1 MPDFDF
7 GFGGDTSTDVT
18 PPTDGG
24 KGNEP
29 ISPTEE
35 KTNISTGKV
44 ETSNGA
50 TDLGND
56 ANNGEKENPKEDE
69 KDKGSEENKFEYS
82 PGTKFEL
89 DDKTYTVDENGNVID
104 DKGAIFKEA
113 KDVADWIKSFNV
125 DNTNEN
131 DITIDNIIKAV
142 GTEIVD
148 DDEKPIQFEN
158 TPNGIKSYIDAVVEV
173 SKNDVT
179 EAALN
184 TLFSQYP
191 FIKDA
196 INYYKANG
204 NSLEGFNEVVD
215 RSDVTL
221 DKDNEEQQK
230 EIIRTAWKERGAK
243 GDVEG
248 YIDYLK
254 SSGSLATIAE
264 DELNNLK
271 QYDADRK
278 AKLAEE
284 AKKAQDEEIRYYQ
297 DYWNGVKE
305 VIDSRKI
312 ADYQIPE
319 SIIINRNGQK
329 LTVTP
334 NDFFNYLYRV
344 DKEGFSQYQRDLA
357 AQDQNARRDDEILR
371 AYLTFVGGNYSNLV
385 DMAINEKEV
394 KSIRLK
400 AKQNNKSTLKI
411 TKPTTNDAKNGKDID
426 LGY

>member
-1 MPDFDF
+1 MPEIDF
-7 GFGGDTSTDVT
+7 GFGGETSTDVT
-18 PPTDGG
+18 SPADGG
-24 KGNEP
+24 TGNNP
-29 ISPTEE
+29 IPPTEE
-35 KTNISTGKV
+35 KTDISTGNV
-44 ETSNGA
+44 ETSSGA
-50 TDLGND
+50 TDLGNND
-56 ANNGEKENPKEDE
+56 ANKEKEEPKNEN
-69 KDKGSEENKFEYS
+69 KNKGSETTQTEYT

-89 DDKTYTVDENGNVID
+89 DDKTYTVDENGNVVD

-125 DNTNEN
+125 DDTNEN
-131 DITIDNIIKAV
+131 ELTIDNIIKAV

-158 TPNGIKSYIDAVVEV
+158 TADGIKSYIDAVVEV
-173 SKNDVT
+173 SKQDVT

-184 TLFSQYP
+184 TLFTQYP

-278 AKLAEE
+278 TKLAEE
-284 AKKAQDEEIRYYQ
+284 AKKAQEEELQYYQ
-297 DYWNGVKE
+297 DYWNGIKE
-305 VIDSRKI
+305 VVDKRKI

-344 DKEGFSQYQRDLA
+344 DKEGLSQYQRDLA
-357 AQDQNARRDDEILR
+357 AQDPMARRDDEILR

-400 AKQNNKSTLKI
+400 AKENNKSTLKI
-411 TKPTTNDAKNGKDID
+411 TKPTTNKTTSGKDID

>member
-1 MPDFDF
+1 MPEIDF
-7 GFGGDTSTDVT
+7 GFGGETSTDVT
-18 PPTDGG
+18 PPADGG
-24 KGNEP
+24 TGNNP
-29 ISPTEE
+29 IPPTEE
-35 KTNISTGKV
+35 KTDISTGNV
-44 ETSNGA
+44 ETPSGA
-50 TDLGND
+50 TDLVNAD
-56 ANNGEKENPKEDE
+56 ANKEKEEPKNED
-69 KDKGSEENKFEYS
+69 KDKGSEITQTEYA

-89 DDKTYTVDENGNVID
+89 DDKTYTVDENGNVVD

-113 KDVADWIKSFNV
+113 EDVADWIKSFNV
-125 DNTNEN
+125 DDTNEN
-131 DITIDNIIKAV
+131 ELTIDNIIKAV

-158 TPNGIKSYIDAVVEV
+158 TADGIKSYIDAVVEV
-173 SKNDVT
+173 SKQDVT

-184 TLFSQYP
+184 TLFTQYP

-278 AKLAEE
+278 TKLAEE
-284 AKKAQDEEIRYYQ
+284 AKKAQEEELQYYQ

-305 VIDSRKI
+305 VVDKRKI
-312 ADYQIPE
+312 AGYQIPE

-344 DKEGFSQYQRDLA
+344 DKEGLSQYQRDLA
-357 AQDQNARRDDEILR
+357 VQDPMARRDDEILR

-400 AKQNNKSTLKI
+400 AKENNKSTLKI
-411 TKPTTNDAKNGKDID
+411 TKPTTNKTTSGKDID

>member
-1 MPDFDF
+1 MPEIDF
-7 GFGGDTSTDVT
+7 GFGGETSTDVT
-18 PPTDGG
+18 PPADGG
-24 KGNEP
+24 TNNNLVP
-29 ISPTEE
+29 PTEE
-35 KTNISTGKV
+35 KTDISTGNV
-44 ETSNGA
+44 ETPSGA
-50 TDLGND
+50 TDLGNND
-56 ANNGEKENPKEDE
+56 ANKEKEEPKNED
-69 KDKGSEENKFEYS
+69 KNKGSETAQTEYV

-125 DNTNEN
+125 DDTNEN
-131 DITIDNIIKAV
+131 ELTIDNIIKAV

-158 TPNGIKSYIDAVVEV
+158 TAEGIKSYIDAVVEV
-173 SKNDVT
+173 SKQDVT

-184 TLFSQYP
+184 TLFTQYP

-284 AKKAQDEEIRYYQ
+284 AKKAQEEELQYYQ

-305 VIDSRKI
+305 VVDKRKI
-312 ADYQIPE
+312 AGYQIPE

-344 DKEGFSQYQRDLA
+344 DKEGLSQYQRDLA
-357 AQDQNARRDDEILR
+357 AQDLTARRDDEILR

-400 AKQNNKSTLKI
+400 AKQNSKSTLKI
-411 TKPTTNDAKNGKDID
+411 TKPATNDAKSGKDID

>member
-7 GFGGDTSTDVT
+7 GFGGETSTDVT

-24 KGNEP
+24 KENEP
-29 ISPTEE
+29 IPPTYE

-56 ANNGEKENPKEDE
+56 ANNGEKEDPKEDE
-69 KDKGSEENKFEYS
+69 NDKGSEENKSEYS

-125 DNTNEN
+125 DDTNEN

-158 TPNGIKSYIDAVVEV
+158 TANGIKSYIDAVVEV

-184 TLFSQYP
+184 TLFTQYP

-312 ADYQIPE
+312 ANYQIPE

-344 DKEGFSQYQRDLA
+344 DKEGFSQYHRDLA

-426 LGY
+426 FGY

>member
-1 MPDFDF
+1 MHEIDF
-7 GFGGDTSTDVT
+7 GFGGETSTDVT
-18 PPTDGG
+18 PPADGG
-24 KGNEP
+24 TGNNLIP
-29 ISPTEE
+29 PTEE
-35 KTNISTGKV
+35 KTDISTGNV
-44 ETSNGA
+44 ETPSGA
-50 TDLGND
+50 TDLGNND
-56 ANNGEKENPKEDE
+56 ANKEEEEPKNED
-69 KDKGSEENKFEYS
+69 KNKGSETTQTEYA

-113 KDVADWIKSFNV
+113 KDVANWIKSFNV
-125 DNTNEN
+125 DDTNEN
-131 DITIDNIIKAV
+131 ELTIDNIIKAV

-158 TPNGIKSYIDAVVEV
+158 TANGIKSYIDAVVEV
-173 SKNDVT
+173 SKQDVT

-184 TLFSQYP
+184 TLFTQYP

-278 AKLAEE
+278 TKLAEE
-284 AKKAQDEEIRYYQ
+284 AKKAQEEELQYYQ

-305 VIDSRKI
+305 VVDKRKI
-312 ADYQIPE
+312 AGYQIPE

-344 DKEGFSQYQRDLA
+344 DKEGLSQYQRDLA
-357 AQDQNARRDDEILR
+357 AQDPMARRDDEILR

-400 AKQNNKSTLKI
+400 AKENNKSTLKI
-411 TKPTTNDAKNGKDID
+411 TKPTTNKTTSGKDID

>member
-1 MPDFDF
+1 MPEIDF
-7 GFGGDTSTDVT
+7 GFGGETSTDVT
-18 PPTDGG
+18 PPVDGG
-24 KGNEP
+24 QGNEP
-29 ISPTEE
+29 IPPTEE
-35 KTNISTGKV
+35 KTDISTGKV
-44 ETSNGA
+44 ETPNGA
-50 TDLGND
+50 ADLGND
-56 ANNGEKENPKEDE
+56 ANGGEKEEPKEDKKE
-69 KDKGSEENKFEYS
+69 EGSKESKTEYA

-89 DDKTYTVDENGNVID
+89 DDKTYTVDENGNIID
-104 DKGAIFKEA
+104 DKGTIFKEA

-125 DNTNEN
+125 DDINEN

-158 TPNGIKSYIDAVVEV
+158 TAEGIKSYIDAVVEV

-184 TLFSQYP
+184 TLFTQYP

-230 EIIRTAWKERGAK
+230 EIIRTAWRERGAK

-278 AKLAEE
+278 SKLAEE

-297 DYWNGVKE
+297 EYWNGVKE
-305 VIDSRKI
+305 VVDNRKI
-312 ADYQIPE
+312 AGYQIPE

-344 DKEGFSQYQRDLA
+344 DKEGYSQYQRDLA
-357 AQDQNARRDDEILR
+357 AQDPTARRDDEILR

-411 TKPTTNDAKNGKDID
+411 TKPTADNVKGGKDID

>member
-7 GFGGDTSTDVT
+7 GFGGETSTDVT

-24 KGNEP
+24 EGNEP
-29 ISPTEE
+29 IPPTDE

-56 ANNGEKENPKEDE
+56 ANDGE
-69 KDKGSEENKFEYS
+69 KDKGSEGNKSEYS

-125 DNTNEN
+125 DDTNEN

-158 TPNGIKSYIDAVVEV
+158 TANGIKSYIDAVVEV

-184 TLFSQYP
+184 TLFTQYP

-204 NSLEGFNEVVD
+204 NSLEGFNEIVD
-215 RSDVTL
+215 RSDITL

-394 KSIRLK
+394 KFIRLK

>member
-7 GFGGDTSTDVT
+7 GFGGETSTDVT

-24 KGNEP
+24 KENEP
-29 ISPTEE
+29 IPPTDE

-56 ANNGEKENPKEDE
+56 ANNGEKEDLKEDE
-69 KDKGSEENKFEYS
+69 KDKGSEENKSEYS

-125 DNTNEN
+125 DDTNEN

-158 TPNGIKSYIDAVVEV
+158 TANGIKSYIDAVIEV
-173 SKNDVT
+173 SKNDVA

-184 TLFSQYP
+184 TLFTQYP

-254 SSGSLATIAE
+254 SNGSLATIAE

-271 QYDADRK
+271 QYDTDRK

-312 ADYQIPE
+312 ANYQIPE

-411 TKPTTNDAKNGKDID
+411 TKPTINDAKNGKDID

>member
-7 GFGGDTSTDVT
+7 GFGGETSTDVT

-29 ISPTEE
+29 ILPTDE

-44 ETSNGA
+44 ETFNGA
-50 TDLGND
+50 ADLGND
-56 ANNGEKENPKEDE
+56 VNNGEKEEPKEDK
-69 KDKGSEENKFEYS
+69 KDEGSEENKSEYS

-125 DNTNEN
+125 DDTNEN
-131 DITIDNIIKAV
+131 DITIGNIIKAV

-158 TPNGIKSYIDAVVEV
+158 TANGIKSYIDAVIEV
-173 SKNDVT
+173 SKNDVA

-184 TLFSQYP
+184 TLFTQYP

-312 ADYQIPE
+312 ANYQIPE

-411 TKPTTNDAKNGKDID
+411 TKPITNDAKNGKDID

>member
-24 KGNEP
+24 KGNETIP
-29 ISPTEE
+29 PTDE

-50 TDLGND
+50 TDLGNG
-56 ANNGEKENPKEDE
+56 ANDREKEEPKEDK
-69 KDKGSEENKFEYS
+69 KDEGSEENKSEYS

-125 DNTNEN
+125 DDTNEN

-148 DDEKPIQFEN
+148 DNEKPIQFEN
-158 TPNGIKSYIDAVVEV
+158 TANGIKSYIDAVVEV

-184 TLFSQYP
+184 TLFTQYP

-312 ADYQIPE
+312 ANYQIPE

-411 TKPTTNDAKNGKDID
+411 TKPTTNDAKNVKDID

>member
-7 GFGGDTSTDVT
+7 GFGGETSTDVT

-29 ISPTEE
+29 IPPTDE

-56 ANNGEKENPKEDE
+56 ANNGEKEDLKEDK
-69 KDKGSEENKFEYS
+69 KDEGSEENKSEYS

-125 DNTNEN
+125 DDTNEN

-312 ADYQIPE
+312 ANYQIPE

>member
-7 GFGGDTSTDVT
+7 GFGGETSTDVT

-29 ISPTEE
+29 ISPTDE

-50 TDLGND
+50 TDLGNNT
-56 ANNGEKENPKEDE
+56 NNGEKEDSKEDE
-69 KDKGSEENKFEYS
+69 KNKDSEENKSEYS

-125 DNTNEN
+125 DDTNEN

-158 TPNGIKSYIDAVVEV
+158 TANGIKSYIDAVIEV

-184 TLFSQYP
+184 TLFTQYP

-312 ADYQIPE
+312 ANYQIPE

-344 DKEGFSQYQRDLA
+344 DKEGFSQYQRDLE

>member
-7 GFGGDTSTDVT
+7 GFGGETSTDVT

-29 ISPTEE
+29 IPPTDE

-56 ANNGEKENPKEDE
+56 INNGEKEDPKEDE
-69 KDKGSEENKFEYS
+69 KDKGSEGNKSEYS

-89 DDKTYTVDENGNVID
+89 DDKIYTVDENGNVID

-125 DNTNEN
+125 DDTNEN

-158 TPNGIKSYIDAVVEV
+158 TANGIKSYIDAVVEV

-184 TLFSQYP
+184 TLFTQYP

-312 ADYQIPE
+312 SNYQIPE

-344 DKEGFSQYQRDLA
+344 DKVFL
-357 AQDQNARRDDEILR
+357 NIKEIWQPKTKMLVEMMKF
-371 AYLTFVGGNYSNLV
+371 FVL
-385 DMAINEKEV
+385 I
-394 KSIRLK
+394 
-400 AKQNNKSTLKI
+400 
-411 TKPTTNDAKNGKDID
+411 
-426 LGY
+426 

>member
-7 GFGGDTSTDVT
+7 GFGGETSTDVT

-24 KGNEP
+24 KGNEHIP
-29 ISPTEE
+29 PTDE

-56 ANNGEKENPKEDE
+56 ANNGEKEEPKEDK
-69 KDKGSEENKFEYS
+69 KDEGSEENKSEYS

-125 DNTNEN
+125 DDTNEN

-158 TPNGIKSYIDAVVEV
+158 TANGIKSYIDAVVEV
-173 SKNDVT
+173 SKNDVA

-184 TLFSQYP
+184 TLFTQYP

-204 NSLEGFNEVVD
+204 NSLEGFNEIVD

-278 AKLAEE
+278 SKLAEE

-312 ADYQIPE
+312 ANYQIPE

-411 TKPTTNDAKNGKDID
+411 TKPATNDTKNGKDID

>member
-7 GFGGDTSTDVT
+7 GFGGGTSTDVT

-29 ISPTEE
+29 ILPTEE

-56 ANNGEKENPKEDE
+56 ANNGEKEGPKEDE
-69 KDKGSEENKFEYS
+69 KDKGSKENKSEYS

-125 DNTNEN
+125 DDTNEN

-158 TPNGIKSYIDAVVEV
+158 TANGIKSYIDAVVEV

-184 TLFSQYP
+184 TLFTQYP

>member
-7 GFGGDTSTDVT
+7 GFGGETSTDVT

-24 KGNEP
+24 KGNELIP
-29 ISPTEE
+29 PTDE

-44 ETSNGA
+44 ETSNDA
-50 TDLGND
+50 TDLEND
-56 ANNGEKENPKEDE
+56 VNNGEKEEPKEDK
-69 KDKGSEENKFEYS
+69 KDEGSEENKSEYS

-89 DDKTYTVDENGNVID
+89 DDKIYTVDENGNVID

-125 DNTNEN
+125 DDTNEN

-158 TPNGIKSYIDAVVEV
+158 TANGIKSYIDAVVEV
-173 SKNDVT
+173 SKNDVA
-179 EAALN
+179 EAAIN
-184 TLFSQYP
+184 TLFTQYP
-191 FIKDA
+191 FVKDA

-204 NSLEGFNEVVD
+204 NSLEGFNEIVD

-284 AKKAQDEEIRYYQ
+284 AKKAQDEEIHYYQ

-312 ADYQIPE
+312 ANYQIPE

-411 TKPTTNDAKNGKDID
+411 TKPTTNDVKNGKDID

>member
-7 GFGGDTSTDVT
+7 GFGGETSTDVT
-18 PPTDGG
+18 PPADGG
-24 KGNEP
+24 TGNNP
-29 ISPTEE
+29 IPPTEE
-35 KTNISTGKV
+35 KTNISTGNV
-44 ETSNGA
+44 ETSSGA
-50 TDLGND
+50 TDLGNND
-56 ANNGEKENPKEDE
+56 ANKEKEEPKNED
-69 KDKGSEENKFEYS
+69 KNKGSEITQTEYA

-89 DDKTYTVDENGNVID
+89 DDKTYTVDENGNVVD

-125 DNTNEN
+125 DDTNEN
-131 DITIDNIIKAV
+131 ELTIDNIIKAV

-158 TPNGIKSYIDAVVEV
+158 TANGIKSYIDAVVEV
-173 SKNDVT
+173 SKQDVT

-184 TLFSQYP
+184 TLFTQYP

-254 SSGSLATIAE
+254 SNGSLATIAE

-278 AKLAEE
+278 TKLAEE
-284 AKKAQDEEIRYYQ
+284 AKKAQEEELQYYQ

-305 VIDSRKI
+305 VVDKRKI
-312 ADYQIPE
+312 AGYQIPE

-344 DKEGFSQYQRDLA
+344 DKEGLSQYQRDLA
-357 AQDQNARRDDEILR
+357 AQDPMARRDDEILR

-400 AKQNNKSTLKI
+400 AKENNKSTLKI
-411 TKPTTNDAKNGKDID
+411 TKPTTNKTTSGKDID
-426 LGY
+426 FGY

>member
-7 GFGGDTSTDVT
+7 GFGGETSTDVT

-29 ISPTEE
+29 ISPTDE

-50 TDLGND
+50 TDLEND
-56 ANNGEKENPKEDE
+56 TNNGEKEDSKEDK
-69 KDKGSEENKFEYS
+69 KDKGSEENKSEYS

-89 DDKTYTVDENGNVID
+89 DDKTYIVDENGNVID

-125 DNTNEN
+125 DDTNEN

-158 TPNGIKSYIDAVVEV
+158 TANGIKSYIDAVIEV

-184 TLFSQYP
+184 TLFTQYP

-312 ADYQIPE
+312 ANYQIPE

-344 DKEGFSQYQRDLA
+344 DKEGFSQYQRDLE

>member
-7 GFGGDTSTDVT
+7 GFGGETSTDVT
-18 PPTDGG
+18 PPIDGG

-29 ISPTEE
+29 IPPTDE

-56 ANNGEKENPKEDE
+56 TNNGEKEEPKEDK
-69 KDKGSEENKFEYS
+69 KDEGSEENKFEYS

-89 DDKTYTVDENGNVID
+89 DDKTYTVDENGNVVD
-104 DKGAIFKEA
+104 DKGTIFKEA

-125 DNTNEN
+125 DDTNEN

-158 TPNGIKSYIDAVVEV
+158 TANGIKSYIDAVIEV

-184 TLFSQYP
+184 TLFTQYP

-312 ADYQIPE
+312 ANYQIPE

>member
-7 GFGGDTSTDVT
+7 GFGGETSTDAT

-29 ISPTEE
+29 IPPTDE

-56 ANNGEKENPKEDE
+56 ANDGEKEDPKEDE
-69 KDKGSEENKFEYS
+69 KDKGSEGNKSEYS

-125 DNTNEN
+125 DDTNEN

-158 TPNGIKSYIDAVVEV
+158 TANGIKSYIDAVVEV

-184 TLFSQYP
+184 TLFTQYP

-312 ADYQIPE
+312 ANYQIPE

>member
-1 MPDFDF
+1 MPEIDF
-7 GFGGDTSTDVT
+7 GFGGETSTDVT
-18 PPTDGG
+18 PPADGG
-24 KGNEP
+24 TNNNP
-29 ISPTEE
+29 VPPTEE
-35 KTNISTGKV
+35 KTDISTGNV
-44 ETSNGA
+44 ETSSGA

-56 ANNGEKENPKEDE
+56 DTNKEKEEPKNED
-69 KDKGSEENKFEYS
+69 KDKGSEITQTKYA

-89 DDKTYTVDENGNVID
+89 DDKTYTIDENGNVID

-125 DNTNEN
+125 DDTNEN
-131 DITIDNIIKAV
+131 ELTIDNIIKAV

-158 TPNGIKSYIDAVVEV
+158 TADGIKSYIDAVVEV
-173 SKNDVT
+173 SKQDVT

-184 TLFSQYP
+184 TLFTQYP

-278 AKLAEE
+278 AKLAEK

-297 DYWNGVKE
+297 KYWNGVKE
-305 VIDSRKI
+305 VIDNKKI
-312 ADYQIPE
+312 AGYQIPD
-319 SIIINRNGQK
+319 SIIVNRNGQK

-344 DKEGFSQYQRDLA
+344 DKEGYSQYQRDLA
-357 AQDQNARRDDEILR
+357 AQDPAARRDDEILR

-400 AKQNNKSTLKI
+400 AKQNSKSTLKI
-411 TKPTTNDAKNGKDID
+411 TKPATNDAKSGKDID

>member
-1 MPDFDF
+1 MPEIDF
-7 GFGGDTSTDVT
+7 GFGGEQSTDVT
-18 PPTDGG
+18 PPAAGG
-24 KGNEP
+24 NGNDP
-29 ISPTEE
+29 VPPTEE
-35 KTNISTGKV
+35 KTDISTGNV

-50 TDLGND
+50 TDLNKSNNN
-56 ANNGEKENPKEDE
+56 ANKEEPKNEEKE
-69 KDKGSEENKFEYS
+69 KGSETIQNEFA

-113 KDVADWIKSFNV
+113 KDVAEWVKSFNV
-125 DNTNEN
+125 DDTNEN
-131 DITIDNIIKAV
+131 SLTIDNIIKAV

-158 TPNGIKSYIDAVVEV
+158 TADGIKSYIDAVVEV
-173 SKNDVT
+173 SKQDVT

-184 TLFSQYP
+184 TLFTQYP

-297 DYWNGVKE
+297 EYWNGVKE
-305 VIDSRKI
+305 VIDNKKI
-312 ADYQIPE
+312 AGYQIPD
-319 SIIINRNGQK
+319 SIIVNRNGQK

-344 DKEGFSQYQRDLA
+344 DKEGYSQYQRDLA
-357 AQDQNARRDDEILR
+357 AQDPAARRDDEILR

-411 TKPTTNDAKNGKDID
+411 TKPATNDAKSGKDID

>member
-1 MPDFDF
+1 MF
-7 GFGGDTSTDVT
+7 T
-18 PPTDGG
+18 
-24 KGNEP
+24 
-29 ISPTEE
+29 
-35 KTNISTGKV
+35 
-44 ETSNGA
+44 
-50 TDLGND
+50 
-56 ANNGEKENPKEDE
+56 
-69 KDKGSEENKFEYS
+69 
-82 PGTKFEL
+82 
-89 DDKTYTVDENGNVID
+89 
-104 DKGAIFKEA
+104 
-113 KDVADWIKSFNV
+113 
-125 DNTNEN
+125 
-131 DITIDNIIKAV
+131 
-142 GTEIVD
+142 
-148 DDEKPIQFEN
+148 
-158 TPNGIKSYIDAVVEV
+158 
-173 SKNDVT
+173 
-179 EAALN
+179 
-184 TLFSQYP
+184 QYP

-254 SSGSLATIAE
+254 SSGSLATVAE

-284 AKKAQDEEIRYYQ
+284 AKKAQEEEIRYYQ

-312 ADYQIPE
+312 ANYQIPE

>member
-7 GFGGDTSTDVT
+7 GFGGDISTDVT

-24 KGNEP
+24 KGNETIP
-29 ISPTEE
+29 PTDE

-44 ETSNGA
+44 ETSNDA
-50 TDLGND
+50 TDLGNG
-56 ANNGEKENPKEDE
+56 ANNREKEEPKEDK
-69 KDKGSEENKFEYS
+69 KDEGSEENKSEYS

-125 DNTNEN
+125 DDTNEN

-158 TPNGIKSYIDAVVEV
+158 TANGIKSYIDAIVEV

-184 TLFSQYP
+184 TLFTQYP

-312 ADYQIPE
+312 ANYQIPE

>member
-7 GFGGDTSTDVT
+7 GFGDETSTDVT
-18 PPTDGG
+18 PPNDGG

-29 ISPTEE
+29 IPPTDE
-35 KTNISTGKV
+35 KTNISTGEV

-56 ANNGEKENPKEDE
+56 ANGGEKEDPKEDK
-69 KDKGSEENKFEYS
+69 KDEGSEENKSEYS

-125 DNTNEN
+125 DDTNEN

-158 TPNGIKSYIDAVVEV
+158 TANGIKSYIDAVVEV
-173 SKNDVT
+173 SKNDVA

-184 TLFSQYP
+184 TLFTQYP

-312 ADYQIPE
+312 ANYQIPE

>member
-1 MPDFDF
+1 MPEIDF
-7 GFGGDTSTDVT
+7 GFGGETSTDVT
-18 PPTDGG
+18 PPADGG
-24 KGNEP
+24 TGNNP
-29 ISPTEE
+29 IPPTEE
-35 KTNISTGKV
+35 KTDISTGNV
-44 ETSNGA
+44 ETSSGA
-50 TDLGND
+50 TDLGNSD
-56 ANNGEKENPKEDE
+56 ANKEKEEPKNED
-69 KDKGSEENKFEYS
+69 KNKGSETAQTEYV

-125 DNTNEN
+125 DDTNEN
-131 DITIDNIIKAV
+131 ELTIDNIIKAI

-158 TPNGIKSYIDAVVEV
+158 TADGIKSYIDAVVEV
-173 SKNDVT
+173 SKQDVT

-184 TLFSQYP
+184 TLFTQYP

-284 AKKAQDEEIRYYQ
+284 AKKAQEEELQYYK

-305 VIDSRKI
+305 VVDKRKI
-312 ADYQIPE
+312 AGYQIPE

-344 DKEGFSQYQRDLA
+344 DKEGLSQYQRDLA
-357 AQDQNARRDDEILR
+357 AQDLTARRDDEILR

-400 AKQNNKSTLKI
+400 AKQNSKSTLKI
-411 TKPTTNDAKNGKDID
+411 TKPATNDAKSGKDID

>member
-56 ANNGEKENPKEDE
+56 VNNGEKENPKEDE

-284 AKKAQDEEIRYYQ
+284 AKKAQDEEIRYYR

>member
-1 MPDFDF
+1 MPEIDF
-7 GFGGDTSTDVT
+7 GFGGETSTDVT
-18 PPTDGG
+18 PPADGG
-24 KGNEP
+24 TGNNP
-29 ISPTEE
+29 IPPTEE
-35 KTNISTGKV
+35 KTDISTGNV
-44 ETSNGA
+44 ETPSGA
-50 TDLGND
+50 TYLGNAD
-56 ANNGEKENPKEDE
+56 ANKEKEEPKNED
-69 KDKGSEENKFEYS
+69 KDKGSEITQTEYA

-89 DDKTYTVDENGNVID
+89 DDKTYTVDENGNVVD

-125 DNTNEN
+125 DDTNEN
-131 DITIDNIIKAV
+131 ELTIDNIIKAV

-158 TPNGIKSYIDAVVEV
+158 TADGIKSYIDAVVEV
-173 SKNDVT
+173 SKQDVT

-184 TLFSQYP
+184 TLFTQYP

-278 AKLAEE
+278 TKLAEE
-284 AKKAQDEEIRYYQ
+284 AKKAQEEELQYYQ

-305 VIDSRKI
+305 VVDKRKI
-312 ADYQIPE
+312 AGYQIPE

-344 DKEGFSQYQRDLA
+344 DKEGLSQYQRDLA
-357 AQDQNARRDDEILR
+357 AQDPMARRDDEILR

-400 AKQNNKSTLKI
+400 AKENNKSTLKI
-411 TKPTTNDAKNGKDID
+411 TKPTTNKTTSGKDID

>member
-1 MPDFDF
+1 MPEIDF
-7 GFGGDTSTDVT
+7 GFGGETSTDVT
-18 PPTDGG
+18 PPADGG
-24 KGNEP
+24 TGNNP
-29 ISPTEE
+29 IPPTEE
-35 KTNISTGKV
+35 KTDISTGNV
-44 ETSNGA
+44 ETPSGA
-50 TDLGND
+50 TDLGNND
-56 ANNGEKENPKEDE
+56 ANKEKEEPKNED
-69 KDKGSEENKFEYS
+69 KDKGSEITQTEYA

-89 DDKTYTVDENGNVID
+89 DDKTYTVDENGNVVD

-125 DNTNEN
+125 DDTNEN
-131 DITIDNIIKAV
+131 ELTIDNIIKAV

-158 TPNGIKSYIDAVVEV
+158 TADGIKSYIDAVVEV
-173 SKNDVT
+173 SKQDVT

-184 TLFSQYP
+184 TLFTQYP

-204 NSLEGFNEVVD
+204 NSLEGFNKVVD

-278 AKLAEE
+278 TKLAEE
-284 AKKAQDEEIRYYQ
+284 AKKAQEEELQYYQ

-305 VIDSRKI
+305 VVDKRKI
-312 ADYQIPE
+312 AGYQIPE

-344 DKEGFSQYQRDLA
+344 DKEGLSQYQRDLA
-357 AQDQNARRDDEILR
+357 AQDPMARRDDEILR

-400 AKQNNKSTLKI
+400 AKENNKSTLKI
-411 TKPTTNDAKNGKDID
+411 TKPTTNKTTSGKDID

>member
-7 GFGGDTSTDVT
+7 GFGGETSTDVT
-18 PPTDGG
+18 SPADGG
-24 KGNEP
+24 TGNNP
-29 ISPTEE
+29 IPPTEE
-35 KTNISTGKV
+35 KTDISTGNV
-44 ETSNGA
+44 ETHSGA
-50 TDLGND
+50 TDLGNND
-56 ANNGEKENPKEDE
+56 ANKEKEEPKNED
-69 KDKGSEENKFEYS
+69 KNKGSETTQTEYA

-104 DKGAIFKEA
+104 DKGTIFKEA

-125 DNTNEN
+125 DDTNEN
-131 DITIDNIIKAV
+131 ELTIDNIIKAV

-158 TPNGIKSYIDAVVEV
+158 TANGIKSYIDAVVEV
-173 SKNDVT
+173 SKQDVT

-184 TLFSQYP
+184 TLFTQYP

-278 AKLAEE
+278 TKLAEE
-284 AKKAQDEEIRYYQ
+284 AKKAQEEELQYYQ

-305 VIDSRKI
+305 VVDKRKI
-312 ADYQIPE
+312 AGYQIPE

-344 DKEGFSQYQRDLA
+344 DKEGLSQYQRDLA
-357 AQDQNARRDDEILR
+357 AQDPMARRDDEILR

-400 AKQNNKSTLKI
+400 AKENNKSTLKI
-411 TKPTTNDAKNGKDID
+411 TKPTTNKTTSGKDID

>member
-7 GFGGDTSTDVT
+7 GFGGETSTDVT

-24 KGNEP
+24 KGNESIP
-29 ISPTEE
+29 PTDE

-56 ANNGEKENPKEDE
+56 ANNGEKEDSKENE
-69 KDKGSEENKFEYS
+69 KDKGSEENKSEYS

-125 DNTNEN
+125 DDTNEN

-312 ADYQIPE
+312 ANYQIPE

-411 TKPTTNDAKNGKDID
+411 TKPTTNNAKNGKDID

>member
-29 ISPTEE
+29 ILPTDE

-56 ANNGEKENPKEDE
+56 ANDGEKEAPKEDE
-69 KDKGSEENKFEYS
+69 KDKGSEGNKSEYS

-125 DNTNEN
+125 DDTNEN

-158 TPNGIKSYIDAVVEV
+158 TANGIKSYIDAVVEV

-184 TLFSQYP
+184 TLFTQYP

-312 ADYQIPE
+312 ASYQIPE

-411 TKPTTNDAKNGKDID
+411 IKPTTNDAKNGKDID

>member
-7 GFGGDTSTDVT
+7 GFGGETSTDVT

-24 KGNEP
+24 KENEP
-29 ISPTEE
+29 IPPTDE

-50 TDLGND
+50 IDLGND
-56 ANNGEKENPKEDE
+56 ANNGKKEEPKEDK
-69 KDKGSEENKFEYS
+69 KDEGSEENKFEYS

-104 DKGAIFKEA
+104 DKGVIFKEA

-125 DNTNEN
+125 DDANEN

-158 TPNGIKSYIDAVVEV
+158 TANGIKSYIDAVIEV
-173 SKNDVT
+173 SKNDVA
-179 EAALN
+179 EAAFN
-184 TLFSQYP
+184 TLFTQYP

-305 VIDSRKI
+305 IIDSRKI
-312 ADYQIPE
+312 ANYQIPE

-334 NDFFNYLYRV
+334 NDFFNYLYRI
-344 DKEGFSQYQRDLA
+344 DKEGFSQYQRDLE

>member
-7 GFGGDTSTDVT
+7 GFGGETSTDVT

-24 KGNEP
+24 KGNESIP
-29 ISPTEE
+29 PTDE
-35 KTNISTGKV
+35 KTNISTGEV

-56 ANNGEKENPKEDE
+56 TNNGEKEEPKEDK
-69 KDKGSEENKFEYS
+69 KDEGSEENKSEYS

-125 DNTNEN
+125 DDTNEN

-158 TPNGIKSYIDAVVEV
+158 TANGIKSYIDAVIEV
-173 SKNDVT
+173 SKNDVA

-184 TLFSQYP
+184 TLFTQYP

-271 QYDADRK
+271 QYDADRN

-312 ADYQIPE
+312 ANYQIPE

-411 TKPTTNDAKNGKDID
+411 TKPTTNDTKNGKDID

>member
-1 MPDFDF
+1 MPEIDF
-7 GFGGDTSTDVT
+7 GFGGETSTDVT
-18 PPTDGG
+18 PPADGG
-24 KGNEP
+24 TGNNP
-29 ISPTEE
+29 IPPTEE
-35 KTNISTGKV
+35 KTDISTGNV
-44 ETSNGA
+44 ETPSGA
-50 TDLGND
+50 TDLGNAD
-56 ANNGEKENPKEDE
+56 ANKEKEEPKNED
-69 KDKGSEENKFEYS
+69 KDKGSEITQTEYA

-89 DDKTYTVDENGNVID
+89 DDKTYTVDENGNVVD
-104 DKGAIFKEA
+104 DKGAIFKDA

-125 DNTNEN
+125 DDTNEN
-131 DITIDNIIKAV
+131 ELTIDNIIKAV

-158 TPNGIKSYIDAVVEV
+158 TADGIKSYIDAVVEV
-173 SKNDVT
+173 SKQDVT

-184 TLFSQYP
+184 TLFTQYP

-278 AKLAEE
+278 TKLAEE
-284 AKKAQDEEIRYYQ
+284 AKKAQEEELQYYQ

-305 VIDSRKI
+305 VVDKRKI
-312 ADYQIPE
+312 AGYQIPE

-344 DKEGFSQYQRDLA
+344 DKEGLSQYQRDLA
-357 AQDQNARRDDEILR
+357 AQDPMARRDDEILR

-400 AKQNNKSTLKI
+400 AKENNKSTLKI
-411 TKPTTNDAKNGKDID
+411 TKPTTNKTTSGKDID

>member
-7 GFGGDTSTDVT
+7 GFEGETSTDVT
-18 PPTDGG
+18 PPTDDG

-29 ISPTEE
+29 IPSTDE

-44 ETSNGA
+44 ETFNDA

-56 ANNGEKENPKEDE
+56 ANNREKEKPEEDK
-69 KDKGSEENKFEYS
+69 KDKDSKENKSEYS

-125 DNTNEN
+125 DDTNEN

-158 TPNGIKSYIDAVVEV
+158 TANGIKSYIDAVVEV
-173 SKNDVT
+173 SKNDVA

-184 TLFSQYP
+184 TLFTQYP

-312 ADYQIPE
+312 ANYQIPE

-411 TKPTTNDAKNGKDID
+411 TKPTTNDVKNGKDID

>member
-7 GFGGDTSTDVT
+7 GFGGETSTDVT

-29 ISPTEE
+29 ISPTDE

-50 TDLGND
+50 TDLEND
-56 ANNGEKENPKEDE
+56 TNNGEKEDSKEDK
-69 KDKGSEENKFEYS
+69 KDKGSEENKSEYS

-89 DDKTYTVDENGNVID
+89 DDKTYIVDENGNVID

-125 DNTNEN
+125 DDTNEN

-158 TPNGIKSYIDAVVEV
+158 TANGIKSYIDAVIEV

-184 TLFSQYP
+184 TLLTQYP

-312 ADYQIPE
+312 ANYQIPE

-344 DKEGFSQYQRDLA
+344 DKEGFSQYQRDLE

>member
-7 GFGGDTSTDVT
+7 GFGGETSTDVT

-24 KGNEP
+24 KGNESIP
-29 ISPTEE
+29 PTDE

-50 TDLGND
+50 TDLGNN
-56 ANNGEKENPKEDE
+56 ANDGKKEDPKENE
-69 KDKGSEENKFEYS
+69 KDKGSEENKSEYS

-125 DNTNEN
+125 DDTNEN

-158 TPNGIKSYIDAVVEV
+158 TANGIKSYIDAVIEV
-173 SKNDVT
+173 SKNDVA

-184 TLFSQYP
+184 TLFTQYP

-312 ADYQIPE
+312 ANYQIPE

-344 DKEGFSQYQRDLA
+344 DKEGFSQYQRDLE

>member
-7 GFGGDTSTDVT
+7 GFGGETSTYVT

-29 ISPTEE
+29 IPPTDE

-56 ANNGEKENPKEDE
+56 ANNGEKEDPKEDE
-69 KDKGSEENKFEYS
+69 KDKGSEENKSEYS

-89 DDKTYTVDENGNVID
+89 DDKIYTVDENGNVID

-125 DNTNEN
+125 DDTNEN

-158 TPNGIKSYIDAVVEV
+158 TANGIKSYIDAVVEV

-243 GDVEG
+243 GDIEG

-312 ADYQIPE
+312 ANYQIPE

>member
-7 GFGGDTSTDVT
+7 GFGGEVSTDVT
-18 PPTDGG
+18 PPIDGG

-29 ISPTEE
+29 IPPTDE

-56 ANNGEKENPKEDE
+56 SNNGEKEKPKEDK
-69 KDKGSEENKFEYS
+69 KDEGSEENKSEYS

-89 DDKTYTVDENGNVID
+89 DDKIYTVDENGNVID

-125 DNTNEN
+125 DDTNEN
-131 DITIDNIIKAV
+131 NITIDNIIKAV

-179 EAALN
+179 EAAFN
-184 TLFSQYP
+184 TLFNQYP

-204 NSLEGFNEVVD
+204 NSLEGFNKVVD

-312 ADYQIPE
+312 ANYQIPE

-394 KSIRLK
+394 KSIRFK